1 MSDNIIFHPQLQ
13 VCQTQVAT
21 IFRHLRRI
29 TQNIGNEAMS
39 RTVED
44 IASKLGEPFLFVI
57 VGEVKA
63 GKSSFINAL
72 LGTGKD
78 ICKVAPD
85 PCTDTVQQ
93 IVYGA
98 QEETFSI
105 TPHLKKITLPVEI
118 LKHIA
123 IVDTPGTNTISAQHQ
138 EITER
143 FVPHSDLI
151 VFVFEAK
158 NPYRQSA
165 WEFFDFIHQEWHKK
179 VIFVLQQA
187 DLMNPDDL
195 EINRQGVIKQ
205 AQSKGIADP
214 KVFAVSAKMEQEG
227 YALHSGFQA
236 LRAYIY
242 DNITGGNSYKMKLES
257 NIATGKRILNSV
269 EDGIAV
275 RRQQWQAD
283 QQFRNEIHSAMD
295 EQEQKSYQRIDEM
308 VKDLLQDYDRI
319 TTNTRHE
326 FAEGLNFFSLAGR
339 SFKSLFSSNEQSV
352 KEWLGDLTR
361 RMEKELQNNFQA
373 KLESRMTDISE
384 SIKQMVKIV
393 ELKMQTTKTVLTP
406 NHEIFGDIAEKRQ
419 DAIKAIQR
427 NYTQFVSETENFVD
441 KQLFPTASNYAPNI
455 AAGGG
460 LALVGAIL
468 TASSKAMVFDVTGG
482 IITAL
487 GLSLAGATLLFQRR
501 KVLHAFDAEITKG
514 RNALKMV
521 LDEQVKEYTR
531 KIKMRLDHNF
541 DPLDIHLKQESESLA
556 NLEQEVKTIEENM
569 LQANDCLMQS
579 LV

>member
-205 AQSKGIADP
+205 AQNKGIADS